1 MLPAT
6 PSPRLAMWSPPRAR
20 STMMM
25 RVFEAL
31 GCAVF
36 DEPFYPYWLKTLN
49 KTDDPGFLAAT
60 TNHESDWRKVVDL
73 VLGPI
78 PDGRSRYY
86 QKHMAIHML
95 DEVDLEWMGEMCNCF
110 LIRNPAEVIASMS
123 AFRALE
129 PAQLGNVEEA
139 AKLVGIPQL
148 RRIFDLACEVN
159 GGIPPVIDANDVL
172 LNPAQVLGKF
182 CAAVGMDFDPDQ
194 PIRWQPG
201 KHERDGAWAD
211 DWYASVY
218 KTTGLGPYRPS
229 EIDTPA
235 ALQPLVDYCMPTFEH
250 IAQFKI
256 T

>member
-1 MLPAT
+1 
-6 PSPRLAMWSPPRAR
+6 
-20 STMMM
+20 
-25 RVFEAL
+25 
-31 GCAVF
+31 
-36 DEPFYPYWLKTLN
+36 
-49 KTDDPGFLAAT
+49 
-60 TNHESDWRKVVDL
+60 
-73 VLGPI
+73 
-78 PDGRSRYY
+78 
-86 QKHMAIHML
+86 MAIHML

-194 PIRWQPG
+194 PIRWEPG

-250 IAQFKI
+250 IAQFII